1 MMNRFHHISLLIV
14 MLTISLHICGEMRYA
29 ITGGVVSGTAQWNT
43 TPPAECIFQSDGE
56 NKWILDFI
64 VDNSKNSFKFLKKE
78 DGLAGQNWDWSSQ
91 IGNIQSG
98 TNMNGGGGGD
108 MQLLNFNTGDAV
120 RMILTYDPGANM
132 YTISAVQAGLYISSS
147 SPNPVNKG
155 TSVTLTAEGAEG
167 VCSWEYSID
176 SGATWQPFP
185 DTPSGT
191 LSEKITVIAN
201 EDTQYRVT
209 SNGKQARYEVTI
221 NNMRYAVSGGVVK
234 DTPQWNTSPSEE
246 CIFKEDGD
254 RWILDLILEKV
265 AFKIISK
272 NGGKADE
279 DWTWSGQLNN
289 IDNGNNI
296 SGCCGGDMNVQNFN
310 NGDAVR
316 LVLTR
321 KSDGRYLLSAE
332 AGNIFKIH
340 SNLPNPIVQGDPL
353 VLTVEDPDAPCTWE
367 YSYDGVNWSPFT
379 GAISG
384 DLNEII
390 EPTPIVGTYY
400 RATDGVGTDTY
411 HVTVIIKCSGR
422 SQTHL
427 EEHFGTLSSATA
439 RVSDSH
445 VPSAY
450 IFSPEGKEIHDGF
463 YAVLANPRSCGRGN
477 RTTPGDCH
485 SQSCLGNVNSSGD
498 YWYVDRTDHSGEENG
513 GMLLLNCNNKGEV
526 MYSYKQ
532 SGLCKNIYMTFSAWF
547 ASASKGIPIKARFMV
562 LDKSGNEILSA
573 RFDVD
578 AISTDDGWIQG
589 QTAFFSGDNDELTV
603 QIVNNGSSGGGND
616 ILVDDI
622 TFTSCIPKLEIKPG
636 IDVICGETSLLTVES
651 QGIEQIFGMAPYYLW
666 QIFDENAA
674 DPSNPWVDIPEDPTP
689 GRESK
694 NGSGWDKVE
703 YDYETAYKEKKPQ
716 FRVIMSAD
724 PDVAYQVGHGIFP
737 VCNVYAETEIAVV
750 DCGCPPM
757 DPPTIKF
764 E

>member
-1 MMNRFHHISLLIV
+1 MNRFHHISLLLV
-14 MLTISLHICGEMRYA
+14 MLTISLHIYGEMRYA
-29 ITGGVVSGTAQWNT
+29 ITGGIVSGTAQWNPS
-43 TPPAECIFQSDGE
+43 PPAECIFQPDGE

-64 VDNSKNSFKFLKKE
+64 VDNSKNGFKFLKKE
-78 DGLAGQNWDWSSQ
+78 DGKAGENWDWSSQ

-108 MQLLNFNTGDAV
+108 MQLKNFNTGDAV
-120 RMILTYDPGANM
+120 RMILTYDPGTDM

-155 TSVTLTAEGAEG
+155 TSVTLTAEGAEAI
-167 VCSWEYSID
+167 CSWEYSID

-201 EDTQYRVT
+201 EDTHYRVT
-209 SNGKQARYEVTI
+209 SNGKQAKYVLTI
-221 NNMRYAVSGGVVK
+221 NNLRYAVSGGVVK

-254 RWILDLILEKV
+254 RWILDFILEKV

-289 IDNGNNI
+289 IDNGTNI

-353 VLTVEDPDAPCTWE
+353 VLTVEGPDAPCTWE

-379 GAISG
+379 GVISG
-384 DLNEII
+384 DMNEII

-411 HVTVIIKCSGR
+411 HVTVIIKCSGN

-463 YAVLANPRSCGRGN
+463 YAVLANSRNCGRGN
-477 RTTPGDCH
+477 RTTPEGCH

-498 YWYVDRTDHSGEENG
+498 YWYIDRTDHSGETNG

-674 DPSNPWVDIPEDPTP
+674 DPSNPWVDIAEDPTP

-703 YDYETAYKEKKPQ
+703 YDYKTAYKQKKPQ